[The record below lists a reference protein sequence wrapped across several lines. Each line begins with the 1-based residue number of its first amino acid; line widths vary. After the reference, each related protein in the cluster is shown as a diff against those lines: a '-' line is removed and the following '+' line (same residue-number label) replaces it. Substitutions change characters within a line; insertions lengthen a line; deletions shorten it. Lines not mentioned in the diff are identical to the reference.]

1 MVGFS
6 SSPASRQRQSAW
18 QISGGIT
25 RIMQGVFGTGSPVSS
40 DQLVGGTFGPTAV
53 YHEGDLF
60 TPGSGNF
67 VYEPTTELN
76 AIQTIWGN
84 SFPRRTGAF
93 PPLQPPQLYANPNVV
108 LNGIGGL
115 QAGTMELEPLLMDGA

>member
-1 MVGFS
+1 MFTN
-6 SSPASRQRQSAW
+6 PATRKRQSPW
-18 QISGGIT
+18 QISGAIT
-25 RIMQGVFGTGSPVSS
+25 RIMQGTFGTGSPVSS

-67 VYEPTTELN
+67 VFEPTFEN
-76 AIQTIWGN
+76 PMQTIWGN

-115 QAGTMELEPLLMDGA
+115 QAGTMELEPLMFEGN